1 MRKIS
6 FEVSNRLAAKICT
19 FHPHSK
25 VIADKQIARF
35 VGIFLGR
42 AIRVDEFWESS
53 TCSGKASQPNC
64 VAGEA
69 LMFHFSYFTTVK
81 QMLELGFL
89 KEFENIV
96 LMELFGTLPRTL
108 WNATDFFRPLCL
120 DIIIERTCL

>member
-25 VIADKQIARF
+25 GIADKQIACF

-42 AIRVDEFWESS
+42 AIRNDEFWGSS
-53 TCSGKASQPNC
+53 TYSGKASQPNSF
-64 VAGEA
+64 VGEA

-81 QMLELGFL
+81 QMLELGFS
-89 KEFENIV
+89 KEFEKIV

-108 WNATDFFRPLCL
+108 WNATEFFRSLRL
-120 DIIIERTCL
+120 DIITERALL